1 DSNPKIS
8 YEIKDGSNTV
18 VDSGVDVVS
27 GTTASI
33 PSTDGVYTIS
43 YTASDKHG
51 NTSVVQTETFT
62 VDKTAPV
69 LTTTDT
75 TKDVKIGTSGT
86 IDYKTLFGLSASDA
100 MDSSVTASKV
110 SVNSSAVNVNKTGSY
125 TVTFS
130 VSDAAGNTQ
139 TKDVTIRIVAL
150 SVSGIV
156 FEDKDYSSTNN
167 AGDGTISGVTIQ
179 LINADDDSVITS
191 TTTQADGTYTMN
203 MPNGSESVTNYAI
216 KVIKPSGYI
225 FADANKVGNTDDSV
239 VNVTSGKSANM
250 TLSGS
255 DYTNVNAGLGA
266 DMNASLATTN
276 TRVYVGDNVV
286 IGTSVTNGTKKS
298 DSISNAKASYV
309 YDSGTKAYTVTGVD
323 AGTSVLSVVFEDGY
337 ARNTVT
343 RTLDVTVLA
352 LPTIDGVDYKTQ
364 IDKKVTIETT
374 YTPVDGILSY
384 VSSNSSIVSVD
395 ATGEASAKSRGT
407 SIVNAKVTT
416 NDTQAKEATK
426 KILVSVGLENDP
438 VVGTKDAIDAV
449 DFYMSYEQAKN
460 RTKEKM
466 IGYANAEAWSIEEAT
481 LNDDVAITDVDDSA
495 IDMSKLETK
504 SSVSAKATKTF
515 PVTFTS
521 ANGTKVTVDATI
533 ADVNTVLNTK
543 DGEAI
548 EAYDFKI
555 KDSDVKGLDKSKV
568 ISLAKGKAWNLSDK
582 SKVAITKVN
591 YSKIQA
597 KKGVYPV
604 TLATKKGTSIK
615 VYAKVLETKTPITG
629 TNELTIAVS
638 IMGIVSLLGLAKFKL
653 REE

>member
-1 DSNPKIS
+1 
-8 YEIKDGSNTV
+8 
-18 VDSGVDVVS
+18 
-27 GTTASI
+27 
-33 PSTDGVYTIS
+33 GVYTIEVVAVD
-43 YTASDKHG
+43 ASS
-51 NTSVVQTETFT
+51 NTSTKVSDTFT
-62 VDKTAPV
+62 IDKTAPV
-69 LTTTDT
+69 ITTTDT

-86 IDYKTLFGLSASDA
+86 IDYKTLFGLSASDV
-100 MDSSVTASKV
+100 MDTTINASKV
-110 SVNSSAVNVNKTGSY
+110 NVDSNAVNVNKTGSY
-125 TVTFS
+125 IVTFS

-139 TKDVTIRIVAL
+139 TKGVTIRIVAL
-150 SVSGIV
+150 SVSGLV

-167 AGDGTISGVTIQ
+167 AGDGAISGVTIQ

-216 KVIKPSGYI
+216 KTVDPTGYLVAKQNI
-225 FADANKVGNTDDSV
+225 SSTPAVDSCV
-239 VNVTSGKSANM
+239 DTTTRKSASM

-255 DYTNVNAGLGA
+255 DYTDLNIGYGA
-266 DMNASLATTN
+266 DAIIGVSPLTQK
-276 TRVYVGDNVV
+276 VYVGDTVSSN
-286 IGTSVTNGTKKS
+286 ITLTNATV
-298 DSISNAKASYV
+298 DSINLNNSNASYSSTANGV
-309 YDSGTKAYTVTGVD
+309 DITGVS
-323 AGTSVLSVVFEDGY
+323 AGTTKVTITFKNGY
-337 ARNTVT
+337 NDYSTT
-343 RTLDVTVLA
+343 KEIDVTVLA

-364 IDKKVTIETT
+364 IGKKVTIEPT
-374 YTPVDGILSY
+374 YTPADGIISY

-395 ATGEASAKSRGT
+395 ANGEASAKSRGT

-466 IGYANAEAWSIEEAT
+466 IGYANAESWSIEEAT

-495 IDMSKLETK
+495 IDMSKLKTK

-533 ADVNTVLNTK
+533 ADANTVINEK
-543 DGEAI
+543 NGEAI

-555 KDSDVKGLDKSKV
+555 KDSDVKGLNKAKV

-615 VYAKVLETKTPITG
+615 VYAKVLETETPITG

-653 REE
+653 